1 MIYFIVAVSMRVF
14 ADISKETLPKR
25 RIWVNIESL
34 VYLTLEYLSLES
46 LVYLSLEL
54 SISFINCAQEGASLI
69 SKQRAVKK
77 KMHICVNIKATRTN
91 GFRVFWKLC
100 LNLFWRKWLRPR
112 RSLVR
117 YLISLQLWQLNTL
130 FRDSLISFNKFF
142 LKTLRVAVLRKLGT
156 NLFHSITLDGKKD
169 FLKKLYLV
177 WRRVILSVF
186 LVL

>member
-1 MIYFIVAVSMRVF
+1 M
-14 ADISKETLPKR
+14 
-25 RIWVNIESL
+25 
-34 VYLTLEYLSLES
+34 
-46 LVYLSLEL
+46 SLEL

-77 KMHICVNIKATRTN
+77 KKCVFVSTSRPHEQN
-91 GFRVFWKLC
+91 GFRVSWKLC
-100 LNLFWRKWLRPR
+100 LNLCWRKWLR

-130 FRDSLISFNKFF
+130 FRDGLINFNKFF
-142 LKTLRVAVLRKLGT
+142 LKTLRLAVLRRWWS
-156 NLFHSITLDGKKD
+156 NSFHSITVDGKKE

-177 WRRVILSVF
+177 WKRVILSVF

>member
-77 KMHICVNIKATRTN
+77 KNAYLCQHQGHTN
-91 GFRVFWKLC
+91 KMDSEYLENYVWIYADASDLDQGVVLWGIWFLC
-100 LNLFWRKWLRPR
+100 SCDN
-112 RSLVR
+112 
-117 YLISLQLWQLNTL
+117 
-130 FRDSLISFNKFF
+130 
-142 LKTLRVAVLRKLGT
+142 
-156 NLFHSITLDGKKD
+156 
-169 FLKKLYLV
+169 
-177 WRRVILSVF
+177 
-186 LVL
+186 